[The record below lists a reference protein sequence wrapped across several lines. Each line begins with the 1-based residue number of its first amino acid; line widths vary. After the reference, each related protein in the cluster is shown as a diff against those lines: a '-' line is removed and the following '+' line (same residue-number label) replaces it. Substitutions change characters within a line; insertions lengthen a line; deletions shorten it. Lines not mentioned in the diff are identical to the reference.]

1 MDFLGMG
8 PLELIVVLIL
18 ALVVL
23 GPERLPEVAA
33 QVGKLFRDL
42 RRLTTELS
50 SEFNAGMQDFQS
62 IQAEVQGLTD
72 DIQELRNIEVKLD
85 QPSPLAS
92 PVSNPPTV
100 DEVAAAV
107 KAAAAVPSTSPAAVP
122 PAPSDAGMVVG
133 SCIHG
138 IWEVRGEYLVTPHG
152 LASGNGNIT
161 CPDEEPG
168 PASPDVVPGPTGSL
182 DEPGPAHANGAVNGG
197 VVLRKDVESLETP
210 AAVRS

>member
-42 RRLTTELS
+42 RRMTNELS

-72 DIQELRNIEVKLD
+72 DVQELRNIEVKLD
-85 QPSPLAS
+85 QPSPLVA
-92 PVSNPPTV
+92 PVSAEP
-100 DEVAAAV
+100 VAAAPPE
-107 KAAAAVPSTSPAAVP
+107 AAALPAS
-122 PAPSDAGMVVG
+122 APQLTQSGIVVG

-138 IWEVRGEYLVTPHG
+138 
-152 LASGNGNIT
+152 
-161 CPDEEPG
+161 
-168 PASPDVVPGPTGSL
+168 
-182 DEPGPAHANGAVNGG
+182 
-197 VVLRKDVESLETP
+197 
-210 AAVRS
+210 